1 MLEKIC
7 QLSILSTF
15 IFRQVCILNLKL
27 ILYAN
32 FTTFFWTKN
41 ESFANKWK
49 LCYGKIVEKKNLST
63 QYSVNFYSV
72 NFYFVNS
79 VFCQLLFC
87 QLLFCQLCFCQLLF
101 CQLCFCQLLW
111 CQLLF
116 CQLCFCQLSFVNYV
130 LSTLILSNHDDQHIW
145 QTVISVIFSI
155 LFINIGT

>member
-79 VFCQLLFC
+79 VSVNFYFVNSVSVNFYDVNFYSVNSVSVNSVLSTMFCQL
-87 QLLFCQLCFCQLLF
+87 
-101 CQLCFCQLLW
+101 
-111 CQLLF
+111 
-116 CQLCFCQLSFVNYV
+116 
-130 LSTLILSNHDDQHIW
+130 
-145 QTVISVIFSI
+145 
-155 LFINIGT
+155 